1 MTKDEW
7 IREQYNAATEK
18 NIALFTSA
26 LNTQS
31 LAANPMAR
39 ATVPRVVNF
48 TEIVNSISSTDLL
61 VFYKDYAAIVE
72 AIIEN
77 IAKNSLADVAN
88 LLRALSTS
96 SLSQQT
102 KDYMNSKFQ
111 EIAASY
117 QDPVTHGVLDPNWQP
132 QIMASPAELAGYGL
146 IYRNEIEEALP

>member
-31 LAANPMAR
+31 LAANPIPR

-61 VFYKDYAAIVE
+61 IFYKDYAAIVE